1 MLDLYF
7 RPLACSLASRIALLE
22 AGIEA
27 RYHRVDL
34 ERRRLVDGDA
44 DYLAVSP
51 KGQVPALRL
60 DDGSLLTE
68 GAAVLQYIADLRPES
83 GLAPAPNHPERYRLQ
98 EWLSFV
104 GTEIHKAFLH
114 PMFNS
119 APDEARTHA
128 RGRIDRTLGIVA
140 VHLEARSYLVGEQFT
155 VADAYLVWAL
165 VLVRSLG
172 VELAPSLSAY
182 ARRLTQR
189 PSVREALACE
199 SAMLGAGAS

>member
-1 MLDLYF
+1 MPELYF

-34 ERRRLVDGDA
+34 ESRRLVDGDA
-44 DYLAVSP
+44 DYYAVSP

-83 GLAPAPNHPERYRLQ
+83 GLAPSPDHPERYRLQ

-104 GTEIHKAFLH
+104 GTEIHKAFLY
-114 PMFNS
+114 PMYNS
-119 APDEARTHA
+119 APEEVRTHA
-128 RGRIDRTLGIVA
+128 RASIEKTLAIVA
-140 VHLEARSYLVGEQFT
+140 AHLEHHSYLVGERFT
-155 VADAYLVWAL
+155 VADAYLIWAL
-165 VLVRSLG
+165 VLVRALG
-172 VELAPSLSAY
+172 VKLAPSLSAY
-182 ARRLTQR
+182 ARRLRER

-199 SAMLGAGAS
+199 SAMLPAQD

>member
-1 MLDLYF
+1 MPDLYF
-7 RPLACSLASRIALLE
+7 RPLACSLATRIALLE

-34 ERRRLVDGDA
+34 ERRRVVDGDG
-44 DYLAVSP
+44 DYFAVSP

-68 GAAVLQYIADLRPES
+68 SAAILQYIADLCPES
-83 GLAPAPNHPERYRLQ
+83 GLAPAPQDPERYRLQ

-114 PMFNS
+114 PLYNG
-119 APDEARTHA
+119 APAEACTHA
-128 RGRIDRTLGIVA
+128 RGRIGKTLAVVA
-140 VHLEARSYLVGEQFT
+140 AHLEDRAYLVGERFT

-165 VLVRSLG
+165 VLTRSLG
-172 VELAPSLSAY
+172 VELAPALSAY

-199 SAMLGAGAS
+199 SALLESAA